1 MDSIDVL
8 PTMSIVKSEDNL
20 VKGKKYAYASNG
32 YVLGEYYGS
41 KNILNGCIEKCTCEL
56 DAKRIIYAFQ
66 KGNRGAEMFEV
77 GLVEIENGSIPETR
91 RKVAT
96 K

>member
-41 KNILNGCIEKCTCEL
+41 RNILNGCIDKCTCGL
-56 DAKRIIYAFQ
+56 GANRVIYEFQ
-66 KGNRGAEMFEV
+66 KGTRGAEMFEA
-77 GLVEIENGSIPETR
+77 GLVEIENGSISETS
-91 RKVAT
+91 K

>member
-8 PTMSIVKSEDNL
+8 PTMPIVKREDNL

-41 KNILNGCIEKCTCEL
+41 RILLNDCIDKCRCKI
-56 DAKRIIYAFQ
+56 DANTLTYMFE
-66 KGNRGAEMFEV
+66 KGNRGLQIFEV
-77 GLVEIENGSIPETR
+77 GLVELENGSIQEIGKKSP
-91 RKVAT
+91 T

>member
-1 MDSIDVL
+1 ML
-8 PTMSIVKSEDNL
+8 PTMFIVKSEDNL

-41 KNILNGCIEKCTCEL
+41 RNILNDCIDKCRCKM
-56 DAKRIIYAFQ
+56 DANRFIYSFQ
-66 KGNRGAEMFEV
+66 KGIRGAEMFEV
-77 GLVEIENGSIPETR
+77 GLVEIENGFITQMPKDTT
-91 RKVAT
+91 T